1 MIQSFSDE
9 FERRIE
15 GGTTVID
22 TAELS
27 GGARINRVFHERFP
41 FELVKHEFD
50 ERQLRKEI
58 AIVITNLHGVRCV
71 CVCVCVRVCA
81 CVCVCVCVRVCACVC
96 ACVCTCVCTCVRA
109 RVCVC
114 VCTCACA
121 CLCMSACMLH
131 NYVQVRSWLC
141 TK

>member
-1 MIQSFSDE
+1 MIQSFGDE

-71 CVCVCVRVCA
+71 CV
-81 CVCVCVCVRVCACVC
+81 
-96 ACVCTCVCTCVRA
+96 
-109 RVCVC
+109 
-114 VCTCACA
+114 
-121 CLCMSACMLH
+121 
-131 NYVQVRSWLC
+131 
-141 TK
+141 